1 MTFSNLEKLIK
12 ACNKYNKQNMTFVM
26 STPTKYVD
34 ALKQEKVEWPV
45 KYGDFLNYY
54 NKPMGSRE

>member
-1 MTFSNLEKLIK
+1 
-12 ACNKYNKQNMTFVM
+12 M

-34 ALKQEKVEWPV
+34 ALKQEKVEWPI

-54 NKPMGSRE
+54 NKPGGSREQEHSFWSGFYSSRPDFKK